1 MPVLQWSERHVVDR
15 PANMHQNALIFVVPA
30 VALLTPWMQNSFK
43 IVENHRWQH
52 VMCRRSCPPRGGP
65 IRSVYHNKIIHSVP
79 MYFDKYCEPMY
90 QKKQFALLNVVYTMF
105 QQTNCRRRRFSALS
119 VSIHSG
125 GRGGSLERRSSRG
138 SAAETRPRP
147 RTPRGPRATQN

>member
-52 VMCRRSCPPRGGP
+52 VICRRSCPPRGGP
-65 IRSVYHNKIIHSVP
+65 IRSVLSEYIVFIISQSSQPRLGNCAVP
-79 MYFDKYCEPMY
+79 PQSYSK
-90 QKKQFALLNVVYTMF
+90 A
-105 QQTNCRRRRFSALS
+105 
-119 VSIHSG
+119 
-125 GRGGSLERRSSRG
+125 
-138 SAAETRPRP
+138 
-147 RTPRGPRATQN
+147 

>member
-52 VMCRRSCPPRGGP
+52 VICRRSCPPRGGP
-65 IRSVYHNKIIHSVP
+65 IRSVLIFIKEIENTESNLRCNKTRGQI
-79 MYFDKYCEPMY
+79 KNE
-90 QKKQFALLNVVYTMF
+90 
-105 QQTNCRRRRFSALS
+105 TNEA
-119 VSIHSG
+119 
-125 GRGGSLERRSSRG
+125 
-138 SAAETRPRP
+138 
-147 RTPRGPRATQN
+147 

>member
-52 VMCRRSCPPRGGP
+52 VICRRSCPPRGGP
-65 IRSVYHNKIIHSVP
+65 IRSVSKSKKVYEFGDGPPGFRGVE
-79 MYFDKYCEPMY
+79 DKPGG
-90 QKKQFALLNVVYTMF
+90 L
-105 QQTNCRRRRFSALS
+105 
-119 VSIHSG
+119 VSSY
-125 GRGGSLERRSSRG
+125 
-138 SAAETRPRP
+138 
-147 RTPRGPRATQN
+147 

>member
-52 VMCRRSCPPRGGP
+52 VICRRSCPPRGGP
-65 IRSVYHNKIIHSVP
+65 IRIVYQYKFIFNT
-79 MYFDKYCEPMY
+79 F
-90 QKKQFALLNVVYTMF
+90 
-105 QQTNCRRRRFSALS
+105 
-119 VSIHSG
+119 
-125 GRGGSLERRSSRG
+125 LEFIMDL
-138 SAAETRPRP
+138 
-147 RTPRGPRATQN
+147 